1 MIPFTDKEDTLPRP
15 NYVSTI
21 LRNVVHSKARLKER
35 VSGIKTNTSFN
46 NSTIK
51 LSMAT
56 GTAFR
61 PRVDQENASALNI
74 KGGNVSGRNFGAT
87 KSFHSDSAP
96 LTTPRRAL
104 GDVGNTIKPAT
115 VKARKGL
122 ALKPNKLVGKKP
134 TTTKI
139 FQDRTG
145 TPATKGLPLLQ
156 QISSA
161 GLKQSSK
168 KKQAIH
174 VKTSDKQRVKVEQD
188 HCQKETMIPFTDK
201 EDTLPRPNYVSTIL
215 RNVGALYY
223 GCQFRPHTGIDSDS
237 EDNPANFVHFENER
251 RPIEGTFIDSLPFEG
266 ELDSLTKSFDTLSLP
281 DIELPPIDID
291 SLGLGLL

>member
-1 MIPFTDKEDTLPRP
+1 
-15 NYVSTI
+15 
-21 LRNVVHSKARLKER
+21 
-35 VSGIKTNTSFN
+35 
-46 NSTIK
+46 
-51 LSMAT
+51 MAT
-56 GTAFR
+56 ETAFR
-61 PRVDQENASALNI
+61 PRVDQENASALDI
-74 KGGNVSGRNFGAT
+74 KGGNVSGRSFGAA
-87 KSFHSDSAP
+87 KSFQSDNAP

-104 GDVGNTIKPAT
+104 GDVGNTIKPST
-115 VKARKGL
+115 TKARKGL
-122 ALKPNKLVGKKP
+122 ALKPNKLMGKKS

-139 FQDRTG
+139 FQDRAG

-174 VKTSDKQRVKVEQD
+174 VKTTEKQRVKAEQD
-188 HCQKETMIPFTDK
+188 QCQKETMLPFTDK
-201 EDTLPRPNYVSTIL
+201 EDALPRPSYVSAIL

-223 GCQFRPHTGIDSDS
+223 GCQFRPQTGIDSDS
-237 EDNPANFVHFENER
+237 EDDPANFVHFENER
-251 RPIEGTFIDSLPFEG
+251 RPKKDTYFDSLPFEG
-266 ELDSLTKSFDTLSLP
+266 ELDLLTQGFDTLSLP